1 MTDTNT
7 TRKEVLDQ
15 IINRGKLGDK
25 KFHSETSLQQ
35 FGEDEGADAAETGA
49 GDDPGVRTDNCI

>member
-7 TRKEVLDQ
+7 AKKFVLDE

-35 FGEDEGADAAETGA
+35 FGEDQSPDIIETPTD
-49 GDDPGVRTDNCI
+49 DDPGVCDN